1 MSISNLLVLGLF
13 ILITLCGV
21 IWLVRRARRVAAPKT
36 HVPHKPGPG
45 YDSAEMAR
53 SKEAGSGYNR

>member
-21 IWLVRRARRVAAPKT
+21 IWLVRSAGRVAAPKT
-36 HVPHKPGPG
+36 HVAHKPGPV

-53 SKEAGSGYNR
+53 SKEAGSEYHY